1 MSVLTYYNIAKDNRE
16 LQLTG
21 ILKRRNKDYNIAK
34 DNRELQP
41 DFAAYPLRRNYNIAK
56 DNRELQRIS
65 SSASSCRI
73 IT

>member
-41 DFAAYPLRRNYNIAK
+41 DFAAYA
-56 DNRELQRIS
+56 Q
-65 SSASSCRI
+65 
-73 IT
+73 